1 MALHDPSP
9 LDAIAA
15 FADDIVTLRHRIHQ
29 HPELGFEEYQTSDLV
44 AERLLSWGY
53 ELTRDIGGTGLVAT
67 LRVGDG
73 RRRLGLRADMDA
85 LPIQE
90 QTGLP
95 YASVHAG
102 KMHACGHD
110 GHTAML
116 LGAARYLAAT
126 RRFSGTLNLIFQP
139 AEEGLA
145 GAKRMLDDG
154 LFERF
159 PCDAIFAMHNMP
171 GFAERKLVFH
181 AGAFM
186 ASSDRASITLHGK
199 GGHGAEPHKAI
210 DPVVA
215 AASIVLGLQTI
226 VARNVDAQH
235 PAVITVGSIKSGEVA
250 NVVPQSAQMELSI
263 RALDAG
269 VRDLLEARIRALVE
283 AQAQSFGLRAE
294 IDYWRGYPVL
304 VNDAGQTEF
313 ARRVGEELVGSEN
326 VIADT
331 RPLMGSEDFAYLLQH
346 CPGSYLLIGNGAGEQ
361 VCTVHNPGYDFNDR
375 CIVTG
380 AAYWA
385 LLTERFLAA

>member
-1 MALHDPSP
+1 MALHDPTAMQ
-9 LDAIAA
+9 AIAA
-15 FADDIVTLRHRIHQ
+15 FADEIVAWRHHIHQ
-29 HPELGFEEYQTSDLV
+29 HPELAYEEFQTSDLV
-44 AERLLSWGY
+44 AEKLQAWGY
-53 ELTRDIGGTGLVAT
+53 ELARGIGGTGLVAT

-73 RRRLGLRADMDA
+73 QRRLGLRADMDA

-95 YASVHAG
+95 YASVHDG

-126 RRFSGTLNLIFQP
+126 RRFSGTLHLIFQP

-145 GAKRMLDDG
+145 GAKRMLDEG

-171 GFAERKLVFH
+171 GYPENKLVFC

-186 ASSDRASITLHGK
+186 ASSDRAIITLTGR

-215 AASIVLGLQTI
+215 ASSIVLGLQSI
-226 VARNVDAQH
+226 VSRNVDAQH
-235 PAVITVGSIKSGEVA
+235 PAVITVGAIKAGDIC
-250 NVVPQSAQMELSI
+250 NVIPQSARMELSI

-269 VRDLLEARIRALVE
+269 VRDLLEHRIRQLVT
-283 AQAQSFGLRAE
+283 AQAESFGLTAN

-304 VNDAGQTEF
+304 VNSAEETAF
-313 ARRVGEELVGSEN
+313 AQRVGEELVGTDN
-326 VIADT
+326 VIADA
-331 RPLMGSEDFAYLLQH
+331 RALMGSEDFAYLLEH
-346 CPGSYLLIGNGAGEQ
+346 CPGSYLLIGNGAGDA
-361 VCTVHNPGYDFNDR
+361 VCSVHNPGYDFNDR
-375 CIVTG
+375 CVITG

-385 LLTERFLAA
+385 HLTERFLAG

>member
-1 MALHDPSP
+1 MAL
-9 LDAIAA
+9 
-15 FADDIVTLRHRIHQ
+15 RHHIHQ

-44 AERLLSWGY
+44 AAKLQSWGY
-53 ELTRDIGGTGLVAT
+53 AVNRGIGGTGLVAV
-67 LRVGDG
+67 LQAGHG
-73 RRRLGLRADMDA
+73 PRRLGLRADMDA

-95 YASVHAG
+95 YSSVYQG

-126 RRFSGTLNLIFQP
+126 RQFSGTLQLIFQP

-145 GAKRMLDDG
+145 GARRMLDDG

-171 GFAERKLVFH
+171 GFPERKLVFH
-181 AGAFM
+181 SGAFM
-186 ASSDRASITLHGK
+186 ASSDRASITLTGK

-235 PAVITVGSIKSGEVA
+235 PAVITVGSIKSGEA
-250 NVVPQSAQMELSI
+250 PNVIPQSAHMELSI

-269 VRDLLEARIRALVE
+269 VRDLLQRRIRQLVA
-283 AQAQSFGLRAE
+283 AQAQSFDLSAA
-294 IDYWRGYPVL
+294 IDYCEGYPVL
-304 VNDAGQTEF
+304 VNSAAETAF
-313 ARRVGEELVGSEN
+313 AQRIGEELVGADN
-326 VIADT
+326 IICDT

-361 VCTVHNPGYDFNDR
+361 VCTVHNSGYDFNDR

-385 LLTERFLAA
+385 HLTERFLS